1 MQRVRAYEPDGKV
14 HPVECVCAMQCT
26 LQGSA
31 LLDNARFLP
40 PRPPTAD
47 EKILR
52 LAQALYVAETAADEQ
67 QTAAGVAAGGD
78 AAEPH
83 AAAVPEPAATLA
95 KAADFVLKARTEL
108 EVRSTR
114 RVFRVVQSDNSLL
127 FQPLLDVLSYFE
139 DGTAVNIV
147 EVQRRPCVFWG
158 PTARDLEDLQCCFN
172 SLFCCACPPV

>member
-1 MQRVRAYEPDGKV
+1 MRLRHAV
-14 HPVECVCAMQCT
+14 HTSRLAQT
-26 LQGSA
+26 T
-31 LLDNARFLP
+31 DNARFLP

-52 LAQALYVAETAADEQ
+52 LAQALYAAETAADEQ
-67 QTAAGVAAGGD
+67 QTAAGAADGGD
-78 AAEPH
+78 CAAETH
-83 AAAVPEPAATLA
+83 AAAVPDAAAMLA

-114 RVFRVVQSDNSLL
+114 RVFCVSRREHVHTDNSLL

-147 EVQRRPCVFWG
+147 EVQRRPCVF
-158 PTARDLEDLQCCFN
+158 L
-172 SLFCCACPPV
+172 